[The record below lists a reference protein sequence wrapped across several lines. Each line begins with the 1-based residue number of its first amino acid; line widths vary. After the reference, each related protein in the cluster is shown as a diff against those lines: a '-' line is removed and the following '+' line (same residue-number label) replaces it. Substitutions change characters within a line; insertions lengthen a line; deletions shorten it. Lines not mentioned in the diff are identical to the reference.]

1 MDAKSPDPA
10 AEPETMGAMSF
21 FIVVLAGA
29 LGVALLTGGSL
40 RRVLETRLRSTW
52 ALFTALAIQVALDL
66 FWSGPSGVSHFLLVV
81 SYLLLLGF
89 CVANLALKGM
99 SVVTF
104 GIALNALV
112 ITVNGGMPIRTD
124 PGYPETVKHHAERPS
139 DSLTFLGD
147 IIVLPPLNQ
156 ALSFGDLIM
165 LVGLADVLVHRS
177 RTEPTPQ
184 RRRPLPLEAL
194 AG

>member
-1 MDAKSPDPA
+1 
-10 AEPETMGAMSF
+10 MSF
-21 FIVVLAGA
+21 FVVVLAVA

-40 RRVLETRLRSTW
+40 HRVLETRLRSTW
-52 ALFTALAIQVALDL
+52 ALFAALALQVALDL
-66 FWSGPSGVSHFLLVV
+66 FWSGPSGGVSHFLLIV

-89 CVANLALKGM
+89 CAANLALKGM
-99 SVVTF
+99 SVVMI

-112 ITVNGGMPIRTD
+112 ITVNSGMPVRTD

-165 LVGLADVLVHRS
+165 LVGLVDVLVHRS
-177 RTEPTPQ
+177 RPEPAT
-184 RRRPLPLEAL
+184 RRHRPVPLDAL
-194 AG
+194 TT